1 MKNHNRVLSTSG
13 PPEDLPEE
21 APEEAMVQQLRER
34 IAELEA
40 ENANLRQLDE
50 TVRRNVRLFQA
61 LLRNSQDGFLLV
73 TPQMT
78 FLRMIH
84 SVLGNSDQDVVGR
97 PVLSI
102 VHPDDHVQVSEAF
115 SRLLSDPAKTVTCEC
130 RACDKNGDWCWLEVE
145 MTDMLDD
152 PDVQAI
158 VLNNRNISQ
167 RKKYEAALEELES
180 HRACGGCACDKNT

>member
-1 MKNHNRVLSTSG
+1 MKNYNHALFIAES
-13 PPEDLPEE
+13 PEHPPEE
-21 APEEAMVQQLRER
+21 AIVQQLLDR

-50 TVRRNVRLFQA
+50 TVRSNARLVHA
-61 LLRNSQDGFLLV
+61 LLKKSQDGFLLV

-84 SVLGNSDQDVVGR
+84 SVLGTTDDDVAGR
-97 PVLSI
+97 PVLSN
-102 VHPDDHVQVSEAF
+102 VHPDDRERFSEAF
-115 SRLLSDPAKTVTCEC
+115 SRLLENPAQPVTCEC
-130 RACDKNGDWCWLEVE
+130 RVADKNGEWCWLEVE

-158 VLNNRNISQ
+158 VLNNRSISQ
-167 RKKYEAALEELES
+167 RKKYEAALKELEA
-180 HRACGGCACDKNT
+180 HRSCCGSCYTAPEK